1 MGLHTLHLA
10 TPELEADLGF
20 MQVLGYALCELEEP
34 HARLIPG
41 EGPELQLEAGGGPAR
56 LVPVFAGLGPREDLE
71 GNPLR
76 YAPPPGGAVTQGQAR
91 VLGPVLPVV
100 DLPSS
105 LAWYERQLGLAE
117 AFSEADTGWAELIH
131 PGGGRIVLAFAPDL
145 DTPAMLALKVR
156 DAAAEVERMREYD
169 YLPVWTRSVPWGRMA
184 AYAAPGGLPVLL
196 VEANSSSG

>member
-1 MGLHTLHLA
+1 MGLHTLLLA

-20 MQVLGYALCELEEP
+20 FQVLGYALCELEEP
-34 HARLIPG
+34 RARLIPG
-41 EGPELQLEAGGGPAR
+41 SGPELQLEASGGPAR
-56 LVPVFAGLGPREDLE
+56 LVPVFAGLGPQEDLE

-76 YAPPPGGAVTQGQAR
+76 YAPPPAGAVTLGQVR

-117 AFSEADTGWAELIH
+117 AFSEADTGWAELTH
-131 PGGGRIVLAFAPDL
+131 PDGSRVVLAFAPDL
-145 DTPAMLALKVR
+145 DTPAMLALEVR
-156 DAAAEVERMREYD
+156 DAAAEVGRMREYD

-196 VEANSSSG
+196 VEANSSGG